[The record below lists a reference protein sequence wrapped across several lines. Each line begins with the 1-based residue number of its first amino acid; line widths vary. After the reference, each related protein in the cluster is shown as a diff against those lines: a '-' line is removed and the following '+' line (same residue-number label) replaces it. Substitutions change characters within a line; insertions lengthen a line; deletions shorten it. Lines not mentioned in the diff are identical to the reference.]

1 MFSSPNDAIALLTR
15 LKFAKGPISSH
26 PIVPH
31 IGSRRATSP
40 PPPGWN
46 GGEKREKKLLI
57 SLRGGFYVS
66 LTYMAA
72 TPRPP
77 PDSGLWI
84 CIYFLRIRIQLFFSM
99 RIRIHLQFSD
109 KNAQNHKN
117 HGAVNILIKCQLS
130 PISLHFFSFFLTF
143 FLKFFPPGSGFE
155 SAALPSWKEKKSCFS
170 PLLEKHING
179 S

>member
-109 KNAQNHKN
+109 KNAQNQKN

-130 PISLHFFSFFLTF
+130 PISLHFFS
-143 FLKFFPPGSGFE
+143 SFE
-155 SAALPSWKEKKSCFS
+155 LFSLNFSLLDPDSNPQPCPREKKKNHASRPC
-170 PLLEKHING
+170 LKNI
-179 S
+179 